1 MNSEVNAKKTYI
13 PPKCEHGKQNSRCQE
28 CGGSGLCAHGRDIID
43 VKIGVVVVV
52 YANMGDIHID
62 EKHVVIV
69 VPAIMGEISVHVKN
83 AAVVVVW
90 SMLESNTMQGMR
102 WS

>member
-1 MNSEVNAKKTYI
+1 M
-13 PPKCEHGKQNSRCQE
+13 
-28 CGGSGLCAHGRDIID
+28 
-43 VKIGVVVVV
+43 VV

-69 VPAIMGEISVHVKN
+69 VLAIMGEISVHVKN

-90 SMLESNTMQGMR
+90 SMVESNTMQGMR